1 MQQYILNYKIKMVE
15 SRLLHSEMRIS
26 EIVEELGFT
35 DESHLNRLF
44 KKYKDCN
51 PTDFRKKHRGGI
63 SSFLAIAPDVSWN
76 KCYFSFFIQNE
87 TINADP
93 AVRVFIHSLHPRLCD
108 GIRL

>member
-1 MQQYILNYKIKMVE
+1 MVE

-51 PTDFRKKHRGGI
+51 PTDLGRSIGGNKFLECI
-63 SSFLAIAPDVSWN
+63 STDYSSLYVLN
-76 KCYFSFFIQNE
+76 TTYKQY
-87 TINADP
+87 INFKLKSNINL
-93 AVRVFIHSLHPRLCD
+93 RI
-108 GIRL
+108 